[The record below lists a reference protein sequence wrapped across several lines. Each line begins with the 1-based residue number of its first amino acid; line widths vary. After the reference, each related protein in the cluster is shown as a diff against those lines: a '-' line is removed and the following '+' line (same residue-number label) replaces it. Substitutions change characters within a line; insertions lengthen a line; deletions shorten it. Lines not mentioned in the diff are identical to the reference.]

1 MSHCFQVA
9 AREKNNA
16 YTGSPS
22 HKNKKEGKTMNRK
35 RTIALLLCIS
45 IMVGLVPMHA
55 VATAQIEEGLAM
67 GLLTVNRSDFRFPFR
82 TPRDPDPWND
92 VTLSPRSYEQ
102 IQYMAKL
109 FDDKVWHER
118 HKAMRYRIEHGQ
130 EQCNPEVWARALEA
144 AKEIE
149 EKYGRH
155 NLGPYTDFE
164 WGMLTGKM
172 VALRWV
178 MGCQWD
184 DLDT

>member
-1 MSHCFQVA
+1 MSKKTNTNQT
-9 AREKNNA
+9 RPWTDNDKYLLMNLIGMD
-16 YTGSPS
+16 GSI
-22 HKNKKEGKTMNRK
+22 HDIACVMK
-35 RTIALLLCIS
+35 RSESDIILK
-45 IMVGLVPMHA
+45 
-55 VATAQIEEGLAM
+55 GLAM

>member
-1 MSHCFQVA
+1 MLLQRRRS
-9 AREKNNA
+9 
-16 YTGSPS
+16 
-22 HKNKKEGKTMNRK
+22 KKQNLPPKS
-35 RTIALLLCIS
+35 L
-45 IMVGLVPMHA
+45 
-55 VATAQIEEGLAM
+55 
-67 GLLTVNRSDFRFPFR
+67 
-82 TPRDPDPWND
+82 
-92 VTLSPRSYEQ
+92 
-102 IQYMAKL
+102 
-109 FDDKVWHER
+109 
-118 HKAMRYRIEHGQ
+118 IEHGQ